1 MVEGVLSVVD
11 EADQKDFIVGYR
23 FSPEEYE
30 EPGIRMA
37 DTLYLVEQL
46 AEKSLDYLH
55 ISLADYKRVSVS
67 EDYQKKT
74 IMQYVHEQIAG
85 RVPLIGVGDIRT
97 KQDLEESLAHSEI
110 AAVGRALIIDPHWVS
125 KVIEGNEDALRTVL
139 ANQDRQE
146 LMIGNGMLEFL
157 KFMMPDRLR

>member
-67 EDYQKKT
+67 EDYQEKT
-74 IMQYVHEQIAG
+74 IMQYVHEHIAG
-85 RVPLIGVGDIRT
+85 RVPLIGVRDIRT